1 MFFNFAMAVSLVVV
15 HDLNVGG
22 PRIGPHKTNTPLIID
37 AYCVLPFAVA
47 LQYLKTISRRPPQIV
62 ETSVV
67 IQNSQLTSRRL
78 LNNEYQSLYFDVF
91 HGLITLTLAAS

>member
-22 PRIGPHKTNTPLIID
+22 ARIGPRKTNTPLIID

-47 LQYLKTISRRPPQIV
+47 LQGLRTIRRRHPQIV
-62 ETSVV
+62 ETSGV
-67 IQNSQLTSRRL
+67 IQHSQLAPRRL
-78 LNNEYQSLYFDVF
+78 LNNEYQSLYLDVF
-91 HGLITLTLAAS
+91 QGLITLTLAAS